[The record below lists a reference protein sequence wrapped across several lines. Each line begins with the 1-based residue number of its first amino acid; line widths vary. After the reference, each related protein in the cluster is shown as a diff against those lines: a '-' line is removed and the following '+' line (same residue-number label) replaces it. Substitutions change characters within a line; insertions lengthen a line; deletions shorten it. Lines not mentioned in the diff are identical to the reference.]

1 MSLPPLPKED
11 LEAVFCQ
18 VGKDW
23 EKLRGKNVFLTGGS
37 GFFGSWLLETLL
49 FSEDRLGLGVK
60 VWALSRDP
68 KRFRERLP
76 YLAGHSSV
84 FSVGGGVEGFAFPRE
99 KMNFVI
105 HSMVPDPGMP
115 LPEMEAWF
123 EAGTARLLELAARDK
138 CDGFLLCSTGA
149 VYQTQNRPLR
159 EEDPL
164 IPLDALLSY
173 GRIRRQV
180 EDQCKEACAADG
192 IPLKIARGFAFAGPR
207 LPLDGNFAFGNFI
220 RDVLQ
225 GETIKVKDGTPFRSY
240 LYSSDMTIWLWK
252 ILLRGKRNHSYNVG
266 SNTIITISMLAH
278 RIETIAELFNYEGLP
293 KAPKAMPTS
302 GHASSVY
309 VPEAQRSIS
318 AMNLG
323 VTTSLDESIAKTLRY
338 NTLCKRQ
345 TKQKL
350 PFARRNR
357 S

>member
-1 MSLPPLPKED
+1 VSLPPLPKED

-23 EKLRGKNVFLTGGS
+23 ERLRGKNVFLTGGS

-164 IPLDALLSY
+164 IPLDGPLSY

-180 EDQCKEACAADG
+180 EDQCRKACSARG
-192 IPLKIARGFAFAGPR
+192 LPLKIARGFAFAGPR
-207 LPLDGNFAFGNFI
+207 LPQNAGFALVDFLKDAAVGKN
-220 RDVLQ
+220 
-225 GETIKVKDGTPFRSY
+225 IKVKGTGEPVRSY
-240 LYSSDMTIWLWK
+240 LYASDMAVWLWK
-252 ILLRGKRNHSYNVG
+252 ILLNRQESRVFNVG
-266 SNTIITISMLAH
+266 SEEKIRLGDLA
-278 RIETIAELFNYEGLP
+278 IKIAKLAKSGVEVLGQSSNGVAQNGVYIPTVKKGREFLSV
-293 KAPKAMPTS
+293 PTS
-302 GHASSVY
+302 V
-309 VPEAQRSIS
+309 
-318 AMNLG
+318 
-323 VTTSLDESIAKTLRY
+323 SLDCIL
-338 NTLCKRQ
+338 
-345 TKQKL
+345 QKMTAA
-350 PFARRNR
+350 PC
-357 S
+357 

>member
-1 MSLPPLPKED
+1 MPLPPLPKED

-23 EKLRGKNVFLTGGS
+23 EKLRGKNVFLTGGA

-84 FSVGGGVEGFAFPRE
+84 FSVGRGVEGFAFPRE

-149 VYQTQNRPLR
+149 VYQTQGRPLR

-164 IPLDALLSY
+164 IPLDAPLSY

-180 EDQCKEACAADG
+180 EDQCRETCSARG
-192 IPLKIARGFAFAGPR
+192 LPLKIARGFAFAGPR
-207 LPLDGNFAFGNFI
+207 LPQNAGFALVDFLKDATEGKNI
-220 RDVLQ
+220 RVKGT
-225 GETIKVKDGTPFRSY
+225 GETVRSY
-240 LYSSDMTIWLWK
+240 LYASDMAVWLWK
-252 ILLRGKRNHSYNVG
+252 ILLTGQETIEFNVG
-266 SNTIITISMLAH
+266 SGEGIRL
-278 RIETIAELFNYEGLP
+278 AELAKRIADFAQRKVEVLGQP
-293 KAPKAMPTS
+293 SS
-302 GHASSVY
+302 GAVQNGVY
-309 VPEAQRSIS
+309 VPAVQKVRE
-318 AMNLG
+318 
-323 VTTSLDESIAKTLRY
+323 SLDMPAILSLDRILKKMVAATRL
-338 NTLCKRQ
+338 
-345 TKQKL
+345 
-350 PFARRNR
+350 
-357 S
+357 

>member
-23 EKLRGKNVFLTGGS
+23 ERLRGKNVFLTGGS

-68 KRFRERLP
+68 KRFQERLP

-105 HSMVPDPGMP
+105 HSMVPDLGMP

-164 IPLDALLSY
+164 IPLDAPLSY

-180 EDQCKEACAADG
+180 EDQCREACSDRG
-192 IPLKIARGFAFAGPR
+192 LQLKIARGFAFAGPR
-207 LPLDGNFAFGNFI
+207 LPENVGFAMADFLRDAAAGKPVQVKGDGEP
-220 RDVLQ
+220 V
-225 GETIKVKDGTPFRSY
+225 RSY
-240 LYSSDMTIWLWK
+240 LYAADMAVWLWK
-252 ILLRGKRNHSYNVG
+252 ILLRAPPAGIFNVG
-266 SNTIITISMLAH
+266 SEEGIRLLDLAYK
-278 RIETIAELFNYEGLP
+278 IASRAKTQVIMHGRGNAGRTEKTYYIP
-293 KAPKAMPTS
+293 CARKALEK
-302 GHASSVY
+302 
-309 VPEAQRSIS
+309 
-318 AMNLG
+318 LG
-323 VTTSLDESIAKTLRY
+323 VLPSRTLEDI
-338 NTLCKRQ
+338 C
-345 TKQKL
+345 
-350 PFARRNR
+350 RN
-357 S
+357 

>member
-1 MSLPPLPKED
+1 VSLPPLPQED
-11 LEAVFCQ
+11 LEAVFCH

-60 VWALSRDP
+60 IWALSRDP

-105 HSMVPDPGMP
+105 HSMVPDPGVR

-164 IPLDALLSY
+164 IPLDAPLSY

-180 EDQCKEACAADG
+180 EDQCREACSDRG
-192 IPLKIARGFAFAGPR
+192 LTLKIARGFAFAGPR
-207 LPLDGNFAFGNFI
+207 LPQNAGFALVDFLKDAAVGKN
-220 RDVLQ
+220 
-225 GETIKVKDGTPFRSY
+225 IKVKGIGEPVRSY
-240 LYSSDMTIWLWK
+240 LYASDMAVWLWK
-252 ILLRGKRNHSYNVG
+252 ILLTGQETIEFNVG
-266 SNTIITISMLAH
+266 SEEGMRLVELAK
-278 RIETIAELFNYEGLP
+278 RIADFAQQKVEVLGEP
-293 KAPKAMPTS
+293 SS
-302 GHASSVY
+302 GAVQNKVY
-309 VPEAQRSIS
+309 IPAVQKVRE
-318 AMNLG
+318 
-323 VTTSLDESIAKTLRY
+323 SLDTPAILSLDRILKKMVGATRL
-338 NTLCKRQ
+338 
-345 TKQKL
+345 
-350 PFARRNR
+350 
-357 S
+357 